1 MNIPRPIMFCI
12 VGGTGVLVNTGVLYI
27 CKEYAGFPL
36 LLSSVVAIGVAMLWN
51 FYWNDIWTFSSTKT
65 ENLMHDRLFIF
76 LALCSVGVLLNAA
89 ILLFLANWGV
99 YYLLANL
106 AGIGAATGWNYVMN
120 KRVTWG

>member
-1 MNIPRPIMFCI
+1 MIIPRPIKFCI
-12 VGGTGVLVNTGVLYI
+12 VGGTGVLVNTVMLYL

-51 FYWNDIWTFSSTKT
+51 FYWNDIWTFVGVHKSQ
-65 ENLMHDRLFIF
+65 MHDRLISF
-76 LALCSVGVLLNAA
+76 LALCSVGVLLNTA

>member
-12 VGGTGVLVNTGVLYI
+12 VGGTGVLVNTGMLYL
-27 CKEYAGFPL
+27 CKEYAGFHL

-51 FYWNDIWTFSSTKT
+51 FYWNDTWTFVGVHKSQ
-65 ENLMHDRLFIF
+65 MHDRLISF

-106 AGIGAATGWNYVMN
+106 AGIAAATGWNYVMN

>member
-1 MNIPRPIMFCI
+1 MNIPRPIKFCI
-12 VGGTGVLVNTGVLYI
+12 VGGTGVIVNTGMLYI
-27 CKEYAGFPL
+27 CKEYAGSPL

-51 FYWNDIWTFSSTKT
+51 FYWNDIWTFVGVHKT
-65 ENLMHDRLFIF
+65 QTHDRLISF
-76 LALCSVGVLLNAA
+76 LALCSIGAIINEV
-89 ILLFLANWGV
+89 ILLGLTGIGV

>member
-1 MNIPRPIMFCI
+1 MNIPRPIKFCI
-12 VGGTGVLVNTGVLYI
+12 VGGTGVLVNTGMLYI

-65 ENLMHDRLFIF
+65 ENQMHDRLISF

-106 AGIGAATGWNYVMN
+106 AGIGAATGWNYALN
-120 KRVTWG
+120 EKVTWG

>member
-1 MNIPRPIMFCI
+1 MNIPRLLKFCI
-12 VGGTGVLVNTGVLYI
+12 VGGTGVLVNTCILYL

-51 FYWNDIWTFSSTKT
+51 FYWNDIWTFVGVHKF
-65 ENLMHDRLFIF
+65 EMHDRLISF

-89 ILLFLANWGV
+89 ILLFLSDWGV

-106 AGIGAATGWNYVMN
+106 AGIAAATGWNYVMN